1 MVLRDIVIDGVRVQA
16 GRFVVV
22 GIYALHHDPNLWDDP
37 HTFDPDRF
45 SPQRCKGRDRWQYLP
60 FGGGPH
66 GCIGGHFAMLEA
78 SLALATII
86 RAIEITSVDD
96 EFPTATPLTT
106 IAAAPIRARVRART
120 QT

>member
-1 MVLRDIVIDGVRVQA
+1 MVLRDIVIDDVRVEA
-16 GRFVVV
+16 GSFVVV
-22 GIYALHHDPNLWDDP
+22 GIYALHHDPILWDDP

-45 SPQRCKGRDRWQYLP
+45 SPQRGKDRDRWQYLP

-66 GCIGGHFAMLEA
+66 GCIGGHFALLEA

-86 RAIEITSVDD
+86 RAVEITSLDD

-106 IAAAPIRARVRART
+106 VAAAPIRARVRART
-120 QT
+120 QS